1 MGMIFRDFRHTYSDV
16 EEEPQGMMKR
26 NDQDLDPPIY
36 TYSQREQICCPW
48 KLFCESFPDPPSLI
62 RHISTR
68 IAQLS
73 MADDRQQTTPKPL
86 ASSLLLMARSNAVS
100 LAADT
105 STRCNF
111 SCRSIRALKWLLR
124 SGATADNELGVQ
136 SLGND
141 ECSTIKLLLGRT
153 IDILSLILQTL
164 INLSLIIHKNYS
176 SWIDWLKKMQTA
188 TYLGCCRVRCSPGHF
203 SENGR

>member
-48 KLFCESFPDPPSLI
+48 KLSCESFPDPPSLI

-176 SWIDWLKKMQTA
+176 NWIDWLKKMQTA